1 MSVKD
6 FNTNTNNDETWLTPP
21 SIIEALGE
29 FDLDPCCPPNMP
41 WRTAKKMISLPTD
54 GLTEKW
60 EGRVF
65 LNPPYGRKTFD
76 WLDKLAETK
85 SGIALIFARTETIGF
100 HRSVW
105 SKAHSVSFFKG
116 RLKFHKECGKEAN
129 SANAPSCL
137 VSYSEQDTQAI
148 EIAVERGKLDVVCL
162 RLRKD

>member
-1 MSVKD
+1 MSSN
-6 FNTNTNNDETWLTPP
+6 FNTNTDNNETWLTPP
-21 SIIEALGE
+21 ELIKALGK
-29 FDLDPCCPPNMP
+29 FDLDPCCPPEMP
-41 WRTAKKMISLPTD
+41 WKTATKMISLPVD
-54 GLTEKW
+54 GLAEKW
-60 EGRVF
+60 EGRVW

-116 RLKFHKECGKEAN
+116 RLKFHKECGAVAN

-137 VSYSEQDTQAI
+137 VSYSEEDTVII
-148 EIAVERGKLDVVCL
+148 EEAVKRGDLNVVCL
-162 RLRKD
+162 RLK